1 VFKIL
6 DPAKTN
12 STWMDKLSRPTS
24 FAGFADTVARMLERD
39 DFDKRYTTNQPIAIH
54 EFLYRWY
61 RAMTRWRLRTSS
73 WAVPIRSSTC

>member
-12 STWMDKLSRPTS
+12 STWMDGLTPADFIRRRRSTPSR
-24 FAGFADTVARMLERD
+24 AHARAH

-54 EFLYRWY
+54 EFLYPG
-61 RAMTRWRLRTSS
+61 TGL
-73 WAVPIRSSTC
+73 